1 MFVLV
6 IYADK
11 GNVEVLYEEDGSTM
25 DIWFEEG
32 RTLIVDNETYEG
44 CVELYGQRQG
54 IYRGLTHREF
64 PKHIVLSKII

>member
-6 IYADK
+6 PYADK

-32 RTLIVDNETYEG
+32 RALVVDNETCEV
-44 CVELYGQRQG
+44 CVEWCGQWQG